1 MKHSRAVLLVL
12 LLVLSPGVPEASAQQ
27 TDNSVAPQ
35 DTVSSEEHGLE
46 LEQNYPNPFS
56 DETRIP
62 LVLGS
67 DLFEDGRHVIVTA
80 RIYNVLRQPVAIPSA
95 LDHPM
100 GSGQPALELRY
111 DVAGRYLLYWDGT
124 DRTGQPVSSG
134 IYFCHVVANRSQDV
148 VKMVV
153 AR

>member
-12 LLVLSPGVPEASAQQ
+12 LLALLPGVPKAAAQQ
-27 TDNSVAPQ
+27 TDNAAAPQ
-35 DTVSSEEHGLE
+35 DTVSGEVRGLG

-62 LVLGS
+62 FVLGP
-67 DLFEDGRHVIVTA
+67 DLFEDGRPVVLNV
-80 RIYNVLRQPVAIPSA
+80 RIYNVLRQLVAIPTA

-100 GSGQPALELRY
+100 GAGQPALELRY
-111 DVAGRYLLYWDGT
+111 DAPGRYTLYWDGT
-124 DRTGQPVSSG
+124 DRSGQSVSSG

-153 AR
+153 TR

>member
-1 MKHSRAVLLVL
+1 MKHSKAVLLVL
-12 LLVLSPGVPEASAQQ
+12 LLALLPGVPQATAQQ

-35 DTVSSEEHGLE
+35 DTVPREEHGLE

-62 LVLGS
+62 LVLGQ
-67 DLFEDGRHVIVTA
+67 DLFEEGRPVIVTV
-80 RIYNVLRQPVAIPSA
+80 RIYNVLRQPVATPTA

-100 GSGQPALELRY
+100 GAGQPATELRY
-111 DVAGRYLLYWDGT
+111 DIPGRYMLYWDGT
-124 DRTGQPVSSG
+124 DRSGQPVSSG

-148 VKMVV
+148 IKMIV

>member
-1 MKHSRAVLLVL
+1 MKHSKAVLLVL
-12 LLVLSPGVPEASAQQ
+12 LLVLSPGVPEAAAQQ
-27 TDNSVAPQ
+27 TDNSATPQ
-35 DTVSSEEHGLE
+35 DTVQREERGLE

-67 DLFEDGRHVIVTA
+67 DLFEDGRPVLVTV
-80 RIYNVLRQPVAIPSA
+80 RIYNVLRQPVAIPTA

-100 GSGQPALELRY
+100 GSGQPASELRY
-111 DVAGRYLLYWDGT
+111 DVPGRYMLYWDGT
-124 DRTGQPVSSG
+124 DRSGQPVSSG

-148 VKMVV
+148 IKMVV

>member
-1 MKHSRAVLLVL
+1 MKHSKAVLLVL
-12 LLVLSPGVPEASAQQ
+12 LLVLPLTVPRAAAQQ
-27 TDNSVAPQ
+27 TDNAAALQ
-35 DTVSSEEHGLE
+35 DTVPGEVRGLG

-62 LVLGS
+62 LVLGP
-67 DLFEDGRHVIVTA
+67 DLFEDGRPVVVNV
-80 RIYNVLRQPVAIPSA
+80 RIYNVLHQLIAIPTA

-100 GSGQPALELRY
+100 GAGQPAQELRF
-111 DVAGRYLLYWDGT
+111 DSPGRYTLYWDGT
-124 DRTGQPVSSG
+124 DRSGQAVSSG

-153 AR
+153 TR

>member
-1 MKHSRAVLLVL
+1 MKHSKAVLLVL
-12 LLVLSPGVPEASAQQ
+12 LLVLLPGVPEAAAQQ
-27 TDNSVAPQ
+27 TDNSAAPQ
-35 DTVSSEEHGLE
+35 DTLPREEHGLE

-67 DLFEDGRHVIVTA
+67 DLFEDGRPVVVSV
-80 RIYNVLRQPVAIPSA
+80 RIYNVLRQLVAIPTA

-100 GSGQPALELRY
+100 GSLPALELRY
-111 DVAGRYLLYWDGT
+111 DVPGRYMLYWDGA
-124 DRTGQPVSSG
+124 DRSGQPVSSG

-148 VKMVV
+148 IKMVV

>member
-1 MKHSRAVLLVL
+1 MKHSKAVLLVL
-12 LLVLSPGVPEASAQQ
+12 LLVLSPGVPEAAAQQ
-27 TDNSVAPQ
+27 TDNSATPQ
-35 DTVSSEEHGLE
+35 DTVQREERGLE
-46 LEQNYPNPFS
+46 LEQNYPNPFR

-62 LVLGS
+62 FVLGP
-67 DLFEDGRHVIVTA
+67 DLFEDGRAVIVSV
-80 RIYNVLRQPVAIPSA
+80 RIYNVLRQPVAIPTA

-100 GSGQPALELRY
+100 GSGQQASELRY
-111 DVAGRYLLYWDGT
+111 DLPGRYTLYWDGR
-124 DRTGQPVSSG
+124 DRSGQPVSSG